1 MEMGVRANQL
11 PDSGL
16 LKAYLEEHL
25 GWRLSTFLY
34 EAILEAHKELSDG
47 SVSKKLRFKKVW
59 AFHSPHDPNATFG
72 DFITKYTE
80 TKEGEDNP

>member
-1 MEMGVRANQL
+1 MHSL
-11 PDSGL
+11 
-16 LKAYLEEHL
+16 
-25 GWRLSTFLY
+25 
-34 EAILEAHKELSDG
+34 IIIHKELSDG
-47 SVSKKLRFKKVW
+47 SKLRFKKVW